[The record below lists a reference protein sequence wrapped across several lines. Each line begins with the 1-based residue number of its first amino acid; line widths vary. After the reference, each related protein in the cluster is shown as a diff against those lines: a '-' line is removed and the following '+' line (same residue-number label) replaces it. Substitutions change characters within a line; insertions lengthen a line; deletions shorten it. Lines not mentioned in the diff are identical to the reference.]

1 MRPHLLAASLWLATA
16 LPVQAASGRVT
27 VIVNKE
33 TPTSSVSR
41 EELARIY
48 LGKKVLWESS
58 KRILPAMLEES
69 SPVSDAFLDETVH
82 KTSSQFRAYWKRQLF
97 SGGGAPPRTFRTS
110 AQVADFV
117 ARQPGA
123 IGVVEGGFV
132 DDRVKVVQI
141 SE

>member
-1 MRPHLLAASLWLATA
+1 MRVGILCAALFTAALPGLAAPA
-16 LPVQAASGRVT
+16 PVR

-33 TPTSSVSR
+33 TALSKAGR

-48 LGKKVLWESS
+48 LGKKTLWDSGQ
-58 KRILPAMLEES
+58 RIVPAMLEDS
-69 SPVSDAFLDETVH
+69 SPTAEAFLEDTLH

-123 IGVVEGGFV
+123 IGVVEAGYA
-132 DDRVKVVQI
+132 DERVKVVQI

>member
-1 MRPHLLAASLWLATA
+1 MKVRVLAASLVLAAT
-16 LPVQAASGRVT
+16 LPLGAAPVRVT

-33 TPTSSVSR
+33 TSTARLPR
-41 EELARIY
+41 EELARIF
-48 LGKKVLWESS
+48 LGKKTLWENGQ
-58 KRILPAMLEES
+58 RIVPAMLDDSTPSAES
-69 SPVSDAFLDETVH
+69 FLDQTVH

-110 AQVADFV
+110 TLVADFV

-123 IGVVEGGFV
+123 IGVVEGGFE